1 MRSKNILFVK
11 DSLICAAFFLTVISI
26 FCSVV
31 AVAVLFWNKIEFWS
45 ILFVLVA
52 VATMLRKRLRLKA
65 YCCRVK
71 NGIDFGINQKCLDA
85 VQSFLRTHGK
95 RGAGIVP
102 KQPQVAKDFDLFAA
116 KYSIVKFKGILFSQK
131 TLNDVDL
138 ELCDK
143 LGNIYRCIGREGNEA
158 YYCVKL
164 ASNDERIFKLEL
176 ELCEDPY
183 PYASDIY
190 HYFAMRIDELG
201 YMK

>member
-1 MRSKNILFVK
+1 MRRKNILCVK

-52 VATMLRKRLRLKA
+52 VATMLRKRLRRKA

-102 KQPQVAKDFDLFAA
+102 SRLCKMPVCREHRAA
-116 KYSIVKFKGILFSQK
+116 
-131 TLNDVDL
+131 
-138 ELCDK
+138 
-143 LGNIYRCIGREGNEA
+143 
-158 YYCVKL
+158 
-164 ASNDERIFKLEL
+164 
-176 ELCEDPY
+176 
-183 PYASDIY
+183 
-190 HYFAMRIDELG
+190 
-201 YMK
+201 